1 LSYARIRALGR
12 GTHAQEFHEGP
23 HSWTILLAIGEDRFV
38 DADPGTVYLL
48 ETAKDRL
55 ARGLPG
61 YRISDVDSFLAGVLA
76 AVRGG
81 EPPSAADVRAVTF
94 ALTQWR
100 TGYVPRE
107 VDRLIGELAQLLRRR
122 GPDVDVPPAVH
133 KLLDQIR
140 SSRFGT
146 TRRGGYDEEEV
157 DKFLDRI
164 IDNLIQGERGTLQR
178 LAGEPRF
185 TTARL
190 RTCYVKV
197 DVDNL
202 LSAVEHAL
210 ADLAW

>member
-1 LSYARIRALGR
+1 V
-12 GTHAQEFHEGP
+12 
-23 HSWTILLAIGEDRFV
+23 GEDRFV

-55 ARGLPG
+55 AKGMPG
-61 YRISDVDSFLAGVLA
+61 YRIPDVDSFLDGVLA

-81 EPPSAADVRAVTF
+81 EPPSPAHVRHVTF

-100 TGYVPRE
+100 TGYVPRD
-107 VDRLIGELAQLLRRR
+107 VDRLIGELAQLLRRP
-122 GPDVDVPPAVH
+122 GPDADVPPAVH
-133 KLLDQIR
+133 QLVDQIR

-146 TRRGGYDEEEV
+146 TRRGGYDEEDV
-157 DKFLDRI
+157 DRFLDRI
-164 IDNLIQGERGTLQR
+164 MDNLIQGERGTLQR

-190 RTCYVKV
+190 RPGYVRA
-197 DVDNL
+197 DVDSL
-202 LSAVEHAL
+202 LASVEHAL